1 MSFFLCFNNARMRL
15 QQAAYHKMP
24 SHNGEIYSANFK
36 KQITDISTVLNS
48 VGNTTQLL
56 TSFSALDAAQQKVLL
71 SSSLLSAQ
79 QKEQCATMAALT
91 SANTVYTAEQ
101 ISKATGVSAETL
113 ANWGLIASTDTL
125 TFSEL
130 AEKAA
135 SDAQAK
141 TVLEKIIAQNA
152 EAVANGK
159 VAASNATLS
168 TSTGTATLATGTFTT
183 AIKANIAALWTWMKT
198 TPLGWLTMLAG
209 GVAVA
214 VKVFDALT
222 VSIKEQKEKME
233 ESSSAY
239 EDAKNKLSNI
249 TTEYETQKQELDDL
263 NAKNRDLTNEEK
275 NRLDTLKK
283 TTKELLIQRDL
294 AEREEDDAQ
303 KDLAKDASDLFEKQ
317 FGKQDISEKA
327 IGNYKKYINDKFNND
342 YAISFLQ
349 KNQGD
354 LSAKIAAYEKM
365 NKLLDEAY
373 SAKDRENINKY
384 KESSE
389 TLREEIFSTVQELQ
403 TQRDNISDWYA
414 TIEGTPYDKLSDE
427 EQKMADNYIAIGNA
441 VELAY
446 SHLDP
451 AAWKQMQ
458 IDSVFNT
465 EDIEKTKE
473 ELIKMSKAGT
483 LDESTLLSYSKL
495 SDALKENKLSASE
508 LLQELNALAQAEMEG
523 QASATPESPDAIK
536 KVNGYKEDDAE
547 VIGLIEEYQ
556 LLQEAMSDTGNVQQ
570 ETYERLL
577 SCSAKYSTAI
587 RTENGRI
594 TVNATKLKAVAKSRQ
609 LDTKEA
615 IRQTLALKKQEW
627 VQWNQG
633 IENYNGTLLENI
645 VNTYGDIDALQA
657 QITQYELLAG
667 SLDDASSAFESFKNA
682 QSTEDQD
689 MYNTAQDAFD
699 VLKGYS
705 SDPENENYGKYNR
718 DEFQEAAML
727 LMDNDT
733 YKKALNAKDLEEY
746 QKIVQGFV
754 KSVEPLFDEKNYNS
768 AANLFDRI
776 NEIMES
782 GDVPK
787 ADVDWAKRL
796 GISKEMFHALSQF
809 GNQYDFNHKEIFE
822 GYQLNTLDE
831 YQSLLS
837 DVKATQEALNE
848 CTDTTSNEYAY
859 LSKELEEAKRKYNEF
874 KNETAETVEGAY
886 AEYSRLGEKS
896 KGSFSDYLKQSMGLE
911 DSDIMGM
918 VDVLLDKSKSLQES
932 LAKMHPDSEA
942 YGLYKKQLDDINS
955 LLGSLDFDI
964 GSADKPRSL
973 EEKASQYREL
983 AEQAKQ
989 YKKALETEDVGSE
1002 AYKEA
1007 AQELERISQSMAELR
1022 DPLRLEI
1029 SSNIAEIDAQI
1040 SQLDAKINSLR
1051 ESLSHASSS
1060 SEAHAIQMQM
1070 MGANNEKAKLEGQK
1084 SDLEKTLK
1092 VIVDDTEAVSKMDSL
1107 QGQKIEDKSFS
1118 VNVTDNASD
1127 VLDKIERTELSDKDL
1142 TVNVKVSNPTGVN
1155 ISGGVNA
1162 PQPAGKPAKA
1172 DGSLNA
1178 FAQGT
1183 GSNVSIPKDEKA
1195 LVNELGE
1202 EGVVRNGRLIPIKGG
1217 AQLVNLK
1224 RGDIVFNHRQ
1234 MEQLKKSGHTS
1245 GRGKLIGAYEEG
1257 TINAYDTGTRVDLP
1271 NLKDAATNN
1280 AAITQAKKGMKD
1292 AVKDVSDSVKDAAD
1306 DTKEQ
1311 FEEVFD
1317 WIERRIEKFQRLFD
1331 KWVKQA
1337 ETAVT
1342 SGFIT
1347 KYYKKAANA
1356 IKKELSTY
1364 GKAYSRYMKEANAVG
1379 LDERYAKKVR
1389 NGTIDIETIRAEG
1402 SKEDVAKYEELADKI
1417 QKYQEYY
1424 NKAIESTT
1432 SFVETAEELYNLPLD
1447 KAATK
1452 IERFKDAIDLLDK
1465 RLDNAIGAK
1474 KKNKLIDRQ
1483 TKEEK
1488 KTLEASKLARKESRK
1503 GLNVARKALTKKST
1517 LRGPDVSKED
1527 KKKIR
1532 NATKG
1537 GKEVSLSLFKEGS
1550 KAYNAAVKY
1559 NEALK
1564 ANKKATYECSAAQQ
1578 EYNSWL
1584 VEASKLKFDNIAD
1597 GYEKNVQMIGYEMDA
1612 LDRRISEIEAAGK
1625 NVDRLYYESQKK
1637 VNGRTLAQY
1646 QAEKAALEE
1655 SLKGIKKGTDEWHD
1669 AYDQIQQV
1677 ESAISDCVKET
1688 YGLNNAINQLHFD
1701 LFDEVSESIGRIVT
1715 EQDFL
1720 RGLFAHEKSVDGE
1733 TGGFTEAGVAKLGS
1747 LSASYYAARN
1757 NADRDGALLKELQDV
1772 KERGRQANGHYVLG
1786 DWEFNSLEDLQEKID
1801 ETYTKWQG
1809 DIKDTYGLES
1819 EMSDLMKERY
1829 QAELD
1834 MVKGLIDA
1842 KKEALD
1848 AEKDLHDYQRSISEK
1863 TKSISTIQK
1872 QIAAYSGDTSE
1883 EGMARLQ
1890 KLQKELDDAKD
1901 DLKEMEYDRYVS
1913 DQKDMLDG
1921 LYKEYEDRTLEKTE
1935 DFMGLVQEGLGISND
1950 NTALIAGYLE
1960 AIAKQNGYRIETTG
1974 VPGTSGDI
1982 KKDVDGAISDKA
1994 SVKEAQSGTSSMPTG
2009 RTQPAAHEW
2018 GQPDGG
2024 QLMQAG
2030 GGVHKLHSAESDRE
2044 AASDY
2049 IKKNARKAKKK
2060 KKEYADV
2067 NQRIFENKAKAYD
2080 GTGKVLPSDGL
2091 KGLAKKIGVEY
2102 DGAKKSDSLY
2112 KKLKSIKLPGFK
2124 KGGIARLIKENGEDG
2139 LTLARNGEGFIAP
2152 EHMGPIQELV
2162 DSVPKINELLKVER
2176 DESKKPIAVNGVEL
2190 IPVKT
2195 DLMRAFEALT
2205 PERRMEM
2212 FGIAPPP
2219 IAPSQ
2224 SSGMPAPNQSNVSN
2238 VVNIEN
2244 VTLPSVKD
2252 ADEFCDYLFKKMQ
2265 TSKNYE
2271 RMTQSMT
2278 IDRLNGGG
2286 RLDKYRF
2293 HGF

>member
-1 MSFFLCFNNARMRL
+1 
-15 QQAAYHKMP
+15 MP

-56 TSFSALDAAQQKVLL
+56 TSFSALDTAQQKVLL

-79 QKEQCATMAALT
+79 QKEQCSTMAALT
-91 SANTVYTAEQ
+91 SANTLYTAEQ

-113 ANWGLIASTDTL
+113 ANWGLIQSTDSL
-125 TFSEL
+125 TISEL

-135 SDAQAK
+135 GDAQAK

-159 VAASNATLS
+159 VTASNATLS

-209 GVAVA
+209 GVAIA

-239 EDAKNKLSNI
+239 EDAKNKLSDI

-294 AEREEDDAQ
+294 AEREEDDTQ
-303 KDLAKDASDLFEKQ
+303 RELAKDASDLFEKQ
-317 FGKQDISEKA
+317 FGKQNISEKA
-327 IGNYKKYINDKFNND
+327 IDEWKNEIKSNYDD
-342 YAISFLQ
+342 PAIF
-349 KNQGD
+349 KMYHGD
-354 LSAKIAAYEKM
+354 LSSKIATYEEAK
-365 NKLLDEAY
+365 KLLDEAY
-373 SAKDRENINKY
+373 SAKDREKINNY
-384 KESSE
+384 KELSE
-389 TLREEIFSTVQELQ
+389 DLREEIFATVQELQ

-414 TIEGTPYDKLSDE
+414 TIEGMPYDKLSDE

-473 ELIKMSKAGT
+473 ELIEMSKAGM
-483 LDESTLLSYSKL
+483 LDEGTLLSYSKL
-495 SDALKENKLSASE
+495 SDSLEENKLSASE

-523 QASATPESPDAIK
+523 QASATPESPYAINLPDAIK

-547 VIGLIEEYQ
+547 IIGLIEEYR
-556 LLQEAMSDTGNVQQ
+556 LLQEVMSDTGNVQQ
-570 ETYERLL
+570 ETYEKLL

-705 SDPENENYGKYNR
+705 SDTGNENYGKYNR

-796 GISKEMFHALSQF
+796 GISKEMFHALSQL
-809 GNQYDFNHKEIFE
+809 GNQYGFNHNEIFE

-874 KNETAETVEGAY
+874 KNETAEAVEGAY

-896 KGSFSDYLKQSMGLE
+896 KGSFSDYLKQSMGLD

-918 VDVLLDKSKSLQES
+918 MDVLLDKSKSLQEN

-1029 SSNIAEIDAQI
+1029 SSNIAEIDIQI

-1092 VIVDDTEAVSKMDSL
+1092 VIVDDTEAVSKMDIL

-1118 VNVTDNASD
+1118 VNVTDNASN

-1172 DGSLNA
+1172 GGTLNA
-1178 FAQGT
+1178 FVQGT

-1202 EGVVRNGRLIPIKGG
+1202 EGVVSL
-1217 AQLVNLK
+1217 
-1224 RGDIVFNHRQ
+1224 
-1234 MEQLKKSGHTS
+1234 
-1245 GRGKLIGAYEEG
+1245 Y
-1257 TINAYDTGTRVDLP
+1257 
-1271 NLKDAATNN
+1271 ATLCS
-1280 AAITQAKKGMKD
+1280 
-1292 AVKDVSDSVKDAAD
+1292 DVY
-1306 DTKEQ
+1306 
-1311 FEEVFD
+1311 
-1317 WIERRIEKFQRLFD
+1317 EKF
-1331 KWVKQA
+1331 
-1337 ETAVT
+1337 
-1342 SGFIT
+1342 
-1347 KYYKKAANA
+1347 Y
-1356 IKKELSTY
+1356 
-1364 GKAYSRYMKEANAVG
+1364 
-1379 LDERYAKKVR
+1379 
-1389 NGTIDIETIRAEG
+1389 
-1402 SKEDVAKYEELADKI
+1402 
-1417 QKYQEYY
+1417 
-1424 NKAIESTT
+1424 
-1432 SFVETAEELYNLPLD
+1432 
-1447 KAATK
+1447 
-1452 IERFKDAIDLLDK
+1452 
-1465 RLDNAIGAK
+1465 
-1474 KKNKLIDRQ
+1474 
-1483 TKEEK
+1483 
-1488 KTLEASKLARKESRK
+1488 
-1503 GLNVARKALTKKST
+1503 LT
-1517 LRGPDVSKED
+1517 
-1527 KKKIR
+1527 
-1532 NATKG
+1532 
-1537 GKEVSLSLFKEGS
+1537 
-1550 KAYNAAVKY
+1550 
-1559 NEALK
+1559 
-1564 ANKKATYECSAAQQ
+1564 
-1578 EYNSWL
+1578 
-1584 VEASKLKFDNIAD
+1584 
-1597 GYEKNVQMIGYEMDA
+1597 
-1612 LDRRISEIEAAGK
+1612 AGK
-1625 NVDRLYYESQKK
+1625 P
-1637 VNGRTLAQY
+1637 
-1646 QAEKAALEE
+1646 LEP
-1655 SLKGIKKGTDEWHD
+1655 
-1669 AYDQIQQV
+1669 Y
-1677 ESAISDCVKET
+1677 
-1688 YGLNNAINQLHFD
+1688 
-1701 LFDEVSESIGRIVT
+1701 
-1715 EQDFL
+1715 
-1720 RGLFAHEKSVDGE
+1720 
-1733 TGGFTEAGVAKLGS
+1733 
-1747 LSASYYAARN
+1747 
-1757 NADRDGALLKELQDV
+1757 
-1772 KERGRQANGHYVLG
+1772 
-1786 DWEFNSLEDLQEKID
+1786 
-1801 ETYTKWQG
+1801 
-1809 DIKDTYGLES
+1809 
-1819 EMSDLMKERY
+1819 
-1829 QAELD
+1829 
-1834 MVKGLIDA
+1834 
-1842 KKEALD
+1842 
-1848 AEKDLHDYQRSISEK
+1848 
-1863 TKSISTIQK
+1863 
-1872 QIAAYSGDTSE
+1872 
-1883 EGMARLQ
+1883 
-1890 KLQKELDDAKD
+1890 KLQ
-1901 DLKEMEYDRYVS
+1901 R
-1913 DQKDMLDG
+1913 
-1921 LYKEYEDRTLEKTE
+1921 
-1935 DFMGLVQEGLGISND
+1935 ND
-1950 NTALIAGYLE
+1950 EI
-1960 AIAKQNGYRIETTG
+1960 RVG
-1974 VPGTSGDI
+1974 V
-1982 KKDVDGAISDKA
+1982 
-1994 SVKEAQSGTSSMPTG
+1994 
-2009 RTQPAAHEW
+2009 
-2018 GQPDGG
+2018 
-2024 QLMQAG
+2024 
-2030 GGVHKLHSAESDRE
+2030 
-2044 AASDY
+2044 
-2049 IKKNARKAKKK
+2049 
-2060 KKEYADV
+2060 
-2067 NQRIFENKAKAYD
+2067 
-2080 GTGKVLPSDGL
+2080 
-2091 KGLAKKIGVEY
+2091 
-2102 DGAKKSDSLY
+2102 
-2112 KKLKSIKLPGFK
+2112 
-2124 KGGIARLIKENGEDG
+2124 
-2139 LTLARNGEGFIAP
+2139 
-2152 EHMGPIQELV
+2152 
-2162 DSVPKINELLKVER
+2162 
-2176 DESKKPIAVNGVEL
+2176 
-2190 IPVKT
+2190 
-2195 DLMRAFEALT
+2195 
-2205 PERRMEM
+2205 
-2212 FGIAPPP
+2212 
-2219 IAPSQ
+2219 
-2224 SSGMPAPNQSNVSN
+2224 NV
-2238 VVNIEN
+2238 
-2244 VTLPSVKD
+2244 
-2252 ADEFCDYLFKKMQ
+2252 
-2265 TSKNYE
+2265 
-2271 RMTQSMT
+2271 
-2278 IDRLNGGG
+2278 
-2286 RLDKYRF
+2286 
-2293 HGF
+2293 